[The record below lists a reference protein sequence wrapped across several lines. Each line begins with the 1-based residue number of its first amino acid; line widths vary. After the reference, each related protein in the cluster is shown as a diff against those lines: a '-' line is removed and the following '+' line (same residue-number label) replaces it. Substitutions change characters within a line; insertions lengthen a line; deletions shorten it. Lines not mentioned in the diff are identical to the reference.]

1 MMFGP
6 SATARSAVTQPSV
19 VSLQFSE
26 VRHVLRRH
34 FDPRDHVADLS
45 MTVFS
50 WNKTPPDILCLYGAR
65 ALRSFGD
72 GFAIIILPVYL
83 SAIGFSPQLIG
94 IVASASLLGTAAL
107 TLIVGFI
114 APRFELRSL
123 FLAGAGLIALTG
135 LIFPATETLAPVLLV
150 AFIGSINPSG
160 GDLGMLVPLEHA
172 LLTKEMADRDRTG
185 AFARYSLIGSLTGA
199 VGSLAAALPEILAS
213 NGWSK
218 LTAIKLMFYGY
229 AALGVL
235 AAFLYRH
242 LPRDHTRAANVPEA
256 ALGPSRNIVYRLA
269 ALFSLDAFAGGFVVQ
284 SLLALWL
291 FQRFN
296 LSLEA
301 ASLYF
306 FCSSLLGAISFPVAA
321 WLARRIG
328 LINTMVFTHIP
339 SSLCLIAAAFSSG
352 LTVVLSLLLVR
363 SALSQMDVPTRSS
376 YVMAVVTPAE
386 RTAAASV
393 TAVPRSLAS
402 SISPAIAGFMLA
414 GPFSGLP
421 LVVCGCLKIGY
432 DLALLR
438 MFRHTKPPEEIR

>member
-1 MMFGP
+1 MSCG
-6 SATARSAVTQPSV
+6 STTRT
-19 VSLQFSE
+19 
-26 VRHVLRRH
+26 
-34 FDPRDHVADLS
+34 S
-45 MTVFS
+45 MTR
-50 WNKTPPDILCLYGAR
+50 PDIVCLYGAR
-65 ALRSFGD
+65 ALRGFGD

-83 SAIGFSPQLIG
+83 SAIGFTPQWIG
-94 IVASASLLGTAAL
+94 LVASASLLGTAAL
-107 TLIVGFI
+107 TLVVGFI
-114 APRFELRSL
+114 APRFELRNL
-123 FLAGAGLIALTG
+123 FLAGAGLIVLTG
-135 LIFPATETLAPVLLV
+135 LIFPAAETLAPVLLV
-150 AFIGSINPSG
+150 AFVGSINPSA

-172 LLTKEMADRDRTG
+172 LLTKETSDRDRTG
-185 AFARYSLIGSLTGA
+185 VFARYSLIGSLTAAIGA
-199 VGSLAAALPEILAS
+199 LASALPEIFVSL
-213 NGWSK
+213 GWPK
-218 LTAIKLMFYGY
+218 LGSIKLMFYLY
-229 AALGVL
+229 AALGLL
-235 AAFLYRH
+235 AALLYRR
-242 LPRDHTRAANVPEA
+242 LPRDHTHAANVPKA

-301 ASLYF
+301 ASVYF
-306 FCSSLLGAISFPVAA
+306 FCSSLLGAMSFPVAA

-339 SSLCLIAAAFSSG
+339 SSICLIAAAYSSS

-421 LVVCGCLKIGY
+421 LVVCGGLKIAY

-438 MFRHTKPPEEIR
+438 MFRHTKPPEEV

>member
-1 MMFGP
+1 M
-6 SATARSAVTQPSV
+6 R
-19 VSLQFSE
+19 
-26 VRHVLRRH
+26 
-34 FDPRDHVADLS
+34 
-45 MTVFS
+45 
-50 WNKTPPDILCLYGAR
+50 TPPDILCLYGAR
-65 ALRSFGD
+65 ALRGLGD
-72 GFAIIILPVYL
+72 GFAILILPVYL
-83 SAIGFSPQLIG
+83 TAIGFSPLEIG

-107 TLIVGFI
+107 TLITGFI
-114 APRFELRSL
+114 APRFELRNL
-123 FLAGAGLIALTG
+123 FLAGAGLIVLTG

-150 AFIGSINPSG
+150 AFVGSINPSG

-172 LLTKEMADRDRTG
+172 LLTKETADRDRTRI
-185 AFARYSLIGSLTGA
+185 FARYSLIGALTAA
-199 VGSLAAALPEILAS
+199 VGALAAALPEILAS
-213 NGWSK
+213 YGWPK
-218 LTAIKLMFYGY
+218 RGAIRLMFYLY
-229 AALGVL
+229 AALGLL
-235 AAFLYRH
+235 AAFLYAR
-242 LPRDHTRAANVPEA
+242 LPRDHTHAENRPKA

-291 FQRFN
+291 FQRFD

-301 ASLYF
+301 ASLFF
-306 FCSSLLGAISFPVAA
+306 FCSSLLGAMSFPVAA
-321 WLARRIG
+321 WLSRRIG

-339 SSLCLIAAAFSSG
+339 SSLCLIAAAFSPD

-414 GPFSGLP
+414 GPFSALP
-421 LVVCGCLKIGY
+421 LVVCGCLKIAY

-438 MFRHTKPPEEIR
+438 MFRHTKPPEEV